1 MYIDTIGIIL
11 TIILVSPRYWLI
23 VLSICASELILSFL
37 LCLALKLNV
46 VEVIAG
52 GIFTSFIFE
61 EKNYI
66 QLISPAIFLISSL
79 TLQDMRMIPWLDLI
93 NPLAGFKKPWHI
105 LFLKTSIFR
114 LIIYL
119 LF

>member
-11 TIILVSPRYWLI
+11 TIILVSLRYWLI

-52 GIFTSFIFE
+52 GIFISLYLKKKIIF
-61 EKNYI
+61 N
-66 QLISPAIFLISSL
+66 
-79 TLQDMRMIPWLDLI
+79 
-93 NPLAGFKKPWHI
+93 
-105 LFLKTSIFR
+105 
-114 LIIYL
+114 
-119 LF
+119 